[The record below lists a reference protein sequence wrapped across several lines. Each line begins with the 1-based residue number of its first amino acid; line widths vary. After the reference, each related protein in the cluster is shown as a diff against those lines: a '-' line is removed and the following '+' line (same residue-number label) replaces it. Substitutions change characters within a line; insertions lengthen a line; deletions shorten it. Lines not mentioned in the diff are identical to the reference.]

1 MACIAESNAQ
11 TPFFRARWIRG
22 WRSRQETAFSAPGS
36 LLMTYSVTPFSTLSS
51 WSLVHYTCGTAAAS
65 QTQIRIFTLITL
77 LEATERGI
85 NGDNHMYRYSPYT
98 FLFPAMHPP
107 RSQSRSQ
114 SIVGRAATID
124 FCVWA
129 WLSRRKLSS
138 RNPRVELDPLGSAWG
153 WDGRQQREGTVEL
166 LQPADILS
174 MFGCAM
180 NPV

>member
-51 WSLVHYTCGTAAAS
+51 RSLVHYTCGTAAAS
-65 QTQIRIFTLITL
+65 QTQIRIFILITL

-85 NGDNHMYRYSPYT
+85 KGDMYRYSPYT

-114 SIVGRAATID
+114 STVGRAADHWFLRVGVAI
-124 FCVWA
+124 
-129 WLSRRKLSS
+129 LPESS
-138 RNPRVELDPLGSAWG
+138 RNPRVELGPLGSAWG